1 MFRRLQENRVD
12 VNDGFNRKH
21 SMKNT
26 IVLRVSERIGIGLR
40 FVLEDS
46 GQLCPYSASLGQMP
60 DSSNQ
65 YPM

>member
-1 MFRRLQENRVD
+1 
-12 VNDGFNRKH
+12 
-21 SMKNT
+21 MKNT